1 MLITLPLPE
10 NVTVGAAIDEPVP
23 SVAAPPKRSVVP
35 AAPVNDPAL
44 VPPPSRARVP
54 PAAVMSTRLPL
65 FMAIANAEMPVP
77 AVLRTVPLLMKV
89 DVPPPLMLIVRSLW
103 RSQVPVL
110 VITHAKPGWQ
120 VWMSPVPV
128 QVVVALVV
136 KRRPELRTL
145 VGPLMDKAP
154 LKIVSPEPAIV
165 PPLQAE
171 AAEAVT
177 VPVPPSD
184 PPDWV
189 SAPILAGPTPLKLT
203 VPPMR
208 LVCAV
213 PYEPLMLTVTPP
225 ENDTVV
231 AATDDAALRD
241 VVPLPAKRSVVPAD
255 PVKEPVLVPPRSR
268 LRVPPD
274 TVMSTRLELFIGYPI
289 EVTPAPAVL
298 RSVPSLTNVVVP
310 P

>member
-89 DVPPPLMLIVRSLW
+89 DVPPPLMLISRSLW

-136 KRRPELRTL
+136 SRRPPLMTL
-145 VGPLMDKAP
+145 VGPEIDNAP
-154 LKIVSPEPAIV
+154 LKIVSPEPVIV

-177 VPVPPSD
+177 VPTPPSA
-184 PPDWV
+184 PPV
-189 SAPILAGPTPLKLT
+189 MFSAPTFAGATLLKLT
-203 VPPMR
+203 VPLTR
-208 LVCAV
+208 LVWVV
-213 PYEPLMLTVTPP
+213 PYEPLMLTVTLPV
-225 ENDTVV
+225 NDAVA

-241 VVPLPAKRSVVPAD
+241 EVPLVAKRSVVPA
-255 PVKEPVLVPPRSR
+255 
-268 LRVPPD
+268 
-274 TVMSTRLELFIGYPI
+274 
-289 EVTPAPAVL
+289 
-298 RSVPSLTNVVVP
+298 
-310 P
+310 